1 MSLNILSTAK
11 YVYDV
16 DSDLNYVEIIYDKWD
31 NKRMEYN
38 TYTDYLNTQ
47 PVGDWSQISW
57 NYTSSSDYYKFLD
70 AMVVKTIEVLQRMAE
85 LFLDQLLYTKHDPR
99 FYVRLINSIKILD
112 PTFQPPRIDMGS
124 AWQVDFM
131 RKFCKKYLA
140 DIIQECTN
148 PGRLDYFIN
157 VLNMIQAEI

>member
-1 MSLNILSTAK
+1 MYMSINILSTAK

-16 DSDLNYVEIIYDKWD
+16 DSDLNYVEIVYDKW
-31 NKRMEYN
+31 NGKRMEYN

-57 NYTSSSDYYKFLD
+57 NYTSSADYYKFLD
-70 AMVVKTIEVLQRMAE
+70 AMVVKTVEVLQRMAE
-85 LFLDQLLYTKHDPR
+85 LYLDQLLYTKHDPR

-124 AWQVDFM
+124 AWQVDFVT
-131 RKFCKKYLA
+131 KFPKKYIPG
-140 DIIQECTN
+140 IIQTSISKKH
-148 PGRLDYFIN
+148 LTYFIS
-157 VLNMIQAEI
+157 VLQQLT

>member
-16 DSDLNYVEIIYDKWD
+16 DSDLNYVEIIYDKWN
-31 NKRMEYN
+31 NKSMEYN

-124 AWQVDFM
+124 AWQVDFVT
-131 RKFCKKYLA
+131 KFSKKY
-140 DIIQECTN
+140 IPGVIQTSISKK
-148 PGRLDYFIN
+148 RLVYFIS
-157 VLNMIQAEI
+157 VMQQLT